1 MTRAYLLIRFEPQAD
16 LAEVKHALKQP
27 SIDLVDL
34 VAGPYDAV
42 ASVNTPSMEAIA
54 ELAMR
59 VRRCPGVRDSIT
71 CPVLPVPSA
80 PTS

>member
-1 MTRAYLLIRFEPQAD
+1 MTRAYLLIQFEPQAD
-16 LAEVKHALKQP
+16 LAKMKHALGQP
-27 SIDLVDL
+27 GVDLVDL

-42 ASVNTPSMEAIA
+42 ASVNTPSMEALA

-59 VRRCPGVRDSIT
+59 VRRCPGVRDSLT

-80 PTS
+80 PAS